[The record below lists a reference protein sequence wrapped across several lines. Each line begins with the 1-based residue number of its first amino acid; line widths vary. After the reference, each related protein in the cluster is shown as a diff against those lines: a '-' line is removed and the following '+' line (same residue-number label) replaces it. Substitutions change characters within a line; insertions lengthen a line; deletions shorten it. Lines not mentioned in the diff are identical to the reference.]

1 MIPDLHLYQR
11 AALRERIAR
20 ARFLLDVAGQV
31 DDDAI
36 ADLLTFARVVGDETE
51 ADSVAAFRG
60 AQTDLLQ
67 AAQADLDRLTV
78 SRAVR
83 GDE

>member
-1 MIPDLHLYQR
+1 MIPDPHLYQR
-11 AALRERIAR
+11 AVLRERIAR
-20 ARFLLDVAGQV
+20 ARLLLDVAVKV

-51 ADSVAAFRG
+51 ADSVAAFRA